1 MSLKK
6 ILCFVFVLY
15 SLFIFADGVENVD
28 ETKNQIPVETTEKK
42 SDTAE
47 LKKEDG
53 KKEDKTPS
61 EEKETESK
69 ETAKEDE
76 SKTVEEEPDNG
87 FYSIQSSGLT
97 TGFGDRWF
105 FEQLDGNGR
114 PLLSVLYEKD
124 KLIEKKAY
132 TYKDGYLESCDIF
145 LSDKLIKIK
154 YNQKR
159 METEKIIYDAEG
171 KNELEKNIYIYNE
184 NNLLVESFLKKEGTE
199 YISKYEYGNE
209 NKIKSKTDF
218 VNGNKISYTEYM
230 TDKKI
235 VHLFDYGKEV
245 GVVEEET

>member
-15 SLFIFADGVENVD
+15 SLFIFADGTEDSDVQSPPVTETENQNSPATENADTTVPSGT
-28 ETKNQIPVETTEKK
+28 ETENKNLSEN
-42 SDTAE
+42 
-47 LKKEDG
+47 KKE
-53 KKEDKTPS
+53 P
-61 EEKETESK
+61 
-69 ETAKEDE
+69 
-76 SKTVEEEPDNG
+76 EEPDNG

-105 FEQLDGNGR
+105 FEELDDNGR

-124 KLIEKKAY
+124 KLIEKKTY
-132 TYKDGYLESCDIF
+132 TYTDGYLDSCEIS

-171 KNELEKNIYIYNE
+171 KNELEKNIYTYNE
-184 NNLLVESFLKKEGTE
+184 NNLLIESFLKKEGTE

-235 VHLFDYGKEV
+235 VHLFEYGKEV
-245 GVVEEET
+245 GVIEEET

>member
-6 ILCFVFVLY
+6 ILCFVFILY
-15 SLFIFADGVENVD
+15 SLFIFADGTEDSDVQSPPVTETENQNSPATENADTTVPSGT
-28 ETKNQIPVETTEKK
+28 ETENKN
-42 SDTAE
+42 
-47 LKKEDG
+47 L
-53 KKEDKTPS
+53 S
-61 EEKETESK
+61 ENEKEP
-69 ETAKEDE
+69 
-76 SKTVEEEPDNG
+76 EEPDNG
-87 FYSIQSSGLT
+87 FDSIQSSGLT

-105 FEQLDGNGR
+105 FEELDDNGR

-124 KLIEKKAY
+124 KLIEKKTY
-132 TYKDGYLESCDIF
+132 TYTDGYLDSCEIS

-171 KNELEKNIYIYNE
+171 KNELEKNIYTYNE
-184 NNLLVESFLKKEGTE
+184 NNLLIESFLKKEGTE

-245 GVVEEET
+245 GVIEEET

>member
-6 ILCFVFVLY
+6 ILYFVFILY
-15 SLFIFADGVENVD
+15 SLFIFADGSENSDVQSPPVT
-28 ETKNQIPVETTEKK
+28 ETENQNLPATENADTTVPSGTETENKN
-42 SDTAE
+42 
-47 LKKEDG
+47 L
-53 KKEDKTPS
+53 S
-61 EEKETESK
+61 ENEKEP
-69 ETAKEDE
+69 
-76 SKTVEEEPDNG
+76 EEPDNG
-87 FYSIQSSGLT
+87 FDSIQSSGLT

-105 FEQLDGNGR
+105 FEELDDNGR

-154 YNQKR
+154 YNKKR

-171 KNELEKNIYIYNE
+171 KNELEKNIYTYNE
-184 NNLLVESFLKKEGTE
+184 NNLLIESFLKKEGTE
-199 YISKYEYGNE
+199 YISKYEYGSE
-209 NKIKSKTDF
+209 NKTKSKTDF

-235 VHLFDYGKEV
+235 VHLFEYGKEV
-245 GVVEEET
+245 GVIEEEI

>member
-6 ILCFVFVLY
+6 ILCFVFILY
-15 SLFIFADGVENVD
+15 SLFIFADGSENSDVQSPPVT
-28 ETKNQIPVETTEKK
+28 ETENQNLPATENANTTVPSGTETENKN
-42 SDTAE
+42 
-47 LKKEDG
+47 L
-53 KKEDKTPS
+53 S
-61 EEKETESK
+61 ENEKEP
-69 ETAKEDE
+69 
-76 SKTVEEEPDNG
+76 EEPDNG

-97 TGFGDRWF
+97 TSFGDRWF

-154 YNQKR
+154 YNKKR

-171 KNELEKNIYIYNE
+171 KNELEKNIYTYNE
-184 NNLLVESFLKKEGTE
+184 NNLLIESFLKKEGTE
-199 YISKYEYGNE
+199 YISKYEYGSE
-209 NKIKSKTDF
+209 NKTKSKTDF

-235 VHLFDYGKEV
+235 VHLFEYGKEV
-245 GVVEEET
+245 GVIEEEI

>member
-6 ILCFVFVLY
+6 ILCFVFILY
-15 SLFIFADGVENVD
+15 SLFIFADGSENSDV
-28 ETKNQIPVETTEKK
+28 QSSPVT
-42 SDTAE
+42 
-47 LKKEDG
+47 
-53 KKEDKTPS
+53 
-61 EEKETESK
+61 ETENQNLPATENKNLSENEK
-69 ETAKEDE
+69 DPEE
-76 SKTVEEEPDNG
+76 SDKG

-97 TGFGDRWF
+97 ACFGDRWF
-105 FEQLDGNGR
+105 FEQLDDNGR
-114 PLLSVLYEKD
+114 PLISVLYEKD

-171 KNELEKNIYIYNE
+171 KNELEKNIYTYNE
-184 NNLLVESFLKKEGTE
+184 NNLLIESFLKKEGTE
-199 YISKYEYGNE
+199 YISKYEYGSE
-209 NKIKSKTDF
+209 NKTKSKTDF

-235 VHLFDYGKEV
+235 VHLFEYGKEV
-245 GVVEEET
+245 GVIEEET

>member
-6 ILCFVFVLY
+6 ILYFVFILY
-15 SLFIFADGVENVD
+15 SLFIFADGTENSDVQTPHVT
-28 ETKNQIPVETTEKK
+28 ETENQNSSATENANTTVPSGTETENKN
-42 SDTAE
+42 
-47 LKKEDG
+47 L
-53 KKEDKTPS
+53 S
-61 EEKETESK
+61 ENEKEP
-69 ETAKEDE
+69 
-76 SKTVEEEPDNG
+76 EEPDNG

-97 TGFGDRWF
+97 ACFGDRWF

-154 YNQKR
+154 YNKKR

-171 KNELEKNIYIYNE
+171 KNELEKNIYTYNE
-184 NNLLVESFLKKEGTE
+184 NNLLIESFLKKEGTE
-199 YISKYEYGNE
+199 YISKYEYGSE
-209 NKIKSKTDF
+209 NKTKSKTDF

-235 VHLFDYGKEV
+235 VHLFEYGKEV
-245 GVVEEET
+245 GVIEEEI

>member
-6 ILCFVFVLY
+6 ILCFVFILY
-15 SLFIFADGVENVD
+15 SLFIFADGTENSDVQTPHVT
-28 ETKNQIPVETTEKK
+28 ETENQNSPATENADTTVPSGTETENKNLSEN
-42 SDTAE
+42 
-47 LKKEDG
+47 KKE
-53 KKEDKTPS
+53 P
-61 EEKETESK
+61 
-69 ETAKEDE
+69 
-76 SKTVEEEPDNG
+76 EEPDNG

-105 FEQLDGNGR
+105 FEELDDNGR

-124 KLIEKKAY
+124 KLIEKKTY
-132 TYKDGYLESCDIF
+132 TYTEGYLDSCEIS

-171 KNELEKNIYIYNE
+171 KDELEKNIYTYNE
-184 NNLLVESFLKKEGTE
+184 NNLLIESFLKKEGTE

-235 VHLFDYGKEV
+235 VHLFEYGKEV
-245 GVVEEET
+245 GVIEEEI

>member
-6 ILCFVFVLY
+6 ILYFVFILY
-15 SLFIFADGVENVD
+15 SLFIFADGSENSDV
-28 ETKNQIPVETTEKK
+28 QSPPV
-42 SDTAE
+42 
-47 LKKEDG
+47 
-53 KKEDKTPS
+53 
-61 EEKETESK
+61 KETEDQNLPATENKNLSENEK
-69 ETAKEDE
+69 EP
-76 SKTVEEEPDNG
+76 EEPDNG

-97 TGFGDRWF
+97 ACFGDRWF
-105 FEQLDGNGR
+105 FEELDDKGR

-124 KLIEKKAY
+124 KLIEKKTY
-132 TYKDGYLESCDIF
+132 TYTDGYLDSCEIS

-154 YNQKR
+154 YNKKR

-171 KNELEKNIYIYNE
+171 KNELEKNIYTYNE
-184 NNLLVESFLKKEGTE
+184 NNLLIESFLKKEGTE

-218 VNGNKISYTEYM
+218 MNGNKISYTEYM

>member
-6 ILCFVFVLY
+6 IVYFVFILY
-15 SLFIFADGVENVD
+15 SLFIFADGAENSDVQTPHVT
-28 ETKNQIPVETTEKK
+28 ETENQNSSATENADTTVPSGTETENKN
-42 SDTAE
+42 
-47 LKKEDG
+47 L
-53 KKEDKTPS
+53 S
-61 EEKETESK
+61 ENEKEQ
-69 ETAKEDE
+69 
-76 SKTVEEEPDNG
+76 EEPDNG

-154 YNQKR
+154 YNKKR

-171 KNELEKNIYIYNE
+171 KNELEKNIYTYNE
-184 NNLLVESFLKKEGTE
+184 NNLLIESFLKKEGTE
-199 YISKYEYGNE
+199 YISKYEYGSE
-209 NKIKSKTDF
+209 NKTKSKTDF

-235 VHLFDYGKEV
+235 VHLFEYGKEV
-245 GVVEEET
+245 GVIEEEI

>member
-6 ILCFVFVLY
+6 ILYFVFILY
-15 SLFIFADGVENVD
+15 SLFIFADGSENSDVQFPSVT
-28 ETKNQIPVETTEKK
+28 ETENQNLPATENADTTLPSSTETENKNLSEN
-42 SDTAE
+42 
-47 LKKEDG
+47 KKE
-53 KKEDKTPS
+53 P
-61 EEKETESK
+61 
-69 ETAKEDE
+69 
-76 SKTVEEEPDNG
+76 EEPDNG

-105 FEQLDGNGR
+105 FEELDDNGR

-124 KLIEKKAY
+124 KLIEKKTY
-132 TYKDGYLESCDIF
+132 TYTDGYLDSCEIS

-171 KNELEKNIYIYNE
+171 KNELEKNIYTYNE

-245 GVVEEET
+245 GVIEEET

>member
-6 ILCFVFVLY
+6 ILCFVFILY
-15 SLFIFADGVENVD
+15 SLFIFADGSENSDVQSPPVT
-28 ETKNQIPVETTEKK
+28 ETENQNLPATENADTTVPSGTETENKN
-42 SDTAE
+42 
-47 LKKEDG
+47 L
-53 KKEDKTPS
+53 S
-61 EEKETESK
+61 ENEKEPEESDK
-69 ETAKEDE
+69 
-76 SKTVEEEPDNG
+76 G

-124 KLIEKKAY
+124 KLIEKKTY
-132 TYKDGYLESCDIF
+132 TYKDGYPESCEVV
-145 LSDKLIKIK
+145 LPDKLIKIK

-159 METEKIIYDAEG
+159 METEKTIYDAEG
-171 KNELEKNIYIYNE
+171 KNELEKNIYTYNE
-184 NNLLVESFLKKEGTE
+184 NNLLIESFLKKEGTE

-245 GVVEEET
+245 GVIEEET

>member
-6 ILCFVFVLY
+6 ILCFVFILY
-15 SLFIFADGVENVD
+15 SLFIFADGTEDSDVQSPPVTETENQNSPATENADTTVPSGT
-28 ETKNQIPVETTEKK
+28 ETENKNLSEN
-42 SDTAE
+42 
-47 LKKEDG
+47 KKE
-53 KKEDKTPS
+53 P
-61 EEKETESK
+61 
-69 ETAKEDE
+69 
-76 SKTVEEEPDNG
+76 EEPDNG

-105 FEQLDGNGR
+105 FEELDDNGR

-124 KLIEKKAY
+124 KLIEKKTY
-132 TYKDGYLESCDIF
+132 TYTDGYLDSCEIS

-171 KNELEKNIYIYNE
+171 KNELEKNIYTYNE
-184 NNLLVESFLKKEGTE
+184 NNLLIESFLKKEGTE
-199 YISKYEYGNE
+199 YISKYEYGPE

-235 VHLFDYGKEV
+235 VHLFDYGKEI
-245 GVVEEET
+245 GIVEEET

>member
-6 ILCFVFVLY
+6 ILCFVFILY
-15 SLFIFADGVENVD
+15 SLFIFADGSENSDVQSPPVT
-28 ETKNQIPVETTEKK
+28 ETENQNLPATENADTTVPSGTETENKN
-42 SDTAE
+42 
-47 LKKEDG
+47 L
-53 KKEDKTPS
+53 S
-61 EEKETESK
+61 ENEKEP
-69 ETAKEDE
+69 ED
-76 SKTVEEEPDNG
+76 SDKG

-154 YNQKR
+154 YNKKR

-171 KNELEKNIYIYNE
+171 KNELEKNIYTYNE
-184 NNLLVESFLKKEGTE
+184 NNLLIESFLKKEGTE
-199 YISKYEYGNE
+199 YISKYEYGSE
-209 NKIKSKTDF
+209 NKTKSKTDF

-235 VHLFDYGKEV
+235 VHLFDYGKEI
-245 GVVEEET
+245 GVIEEET

>member
-6 ILCFVFVLY
+6 ILCFVFILY
-15 SLFIFADGVENVD
+15 SLFIFADGTENSDVQTPHVT
-28 ETKNQIPVETTEKK
+28 ETENQNSPATENADTTVPSGTETENKNLSEN
-42 SDTAE
+42 
-47 LKKEDG
+47 KKE
-53 KKEDKTPS
+53 P
-61 EEKETESK
+61 
-69 ETAKEDE
+69 
-76 SKTVEEEPDNG
+76 EEPDNG

-105 FEQLDGNGR
+105 FEELDDNGR

-124 KLIEKKAY
+124 KLIEKKTY
-132 TYKDGYLESCDIF
+132 TYTEGYLDSCEIS

-171 KNELEKNIYIYNE
+171 KNELEKNIYTYNE
-184 NNLLVESFLKKEGTE
+184 NNLLIESFLKKEGTE

-235 VHLFDYGKEV
+235 VHLFEYGKEV
-245 GVVEEET
+245 GVIEEEI